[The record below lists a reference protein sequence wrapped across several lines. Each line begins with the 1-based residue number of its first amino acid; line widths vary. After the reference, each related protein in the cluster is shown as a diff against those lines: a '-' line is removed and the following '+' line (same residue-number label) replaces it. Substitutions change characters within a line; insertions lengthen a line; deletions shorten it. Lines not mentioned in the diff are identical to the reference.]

1 MPDPSLLDGIEL
13 QADGKISNHDAR
25 LVRMRL
31 RQRIKSNSEELTR
44 LIEELTA
51 LKNDMDNLAQIE
63 FFVEDTE

>member
-31 RQRIKSNSEELTR
+31 RQRIKSDSEELTR
-44 LIEELTA
+44 LIDELTA